1 MRIESGSKN
10 NPRLEFSGVHHGDF
24 DHICGGSNLFFY
36 ACVVARMVRLM
47 DSKPMQR
54 LGNSHQRPYLP
65 YSKNRGELS
74 HKHYLWGFR
83 HQVSIVSAT
92 WRIEI
97 LS

>member
-1 MRIESGSKN
+1 MAVRTTQDLN
-10 NPRLEFSGVHHGDF
+10 FQDF
-24 DHICGGSNLFFY
+24 IMEILIIFVVAATFFY